1 MEVTM
6 PDDIKDVRKRKGTVY
21 VCFERTE
28 NFKNNTKHNAFKNI
42 MKR

>member
-1 MEVTM
+1 MSMEVTM

-28 NFKNNTKHNAFKNI
+28 NIKNNTMPLKTL
-42 MKR
+42 